1 MIQRFLAWHLKRPL
15 LGFHPSAIT
24 RLTASFADL
33 LLGHE
38 ELVMRVPGYEH
49 GYIRV
54 RTQPRD
60 FVAKVHYWQPAAK
73 EWREF
78 RFAVVGRPV
87 VGPQKVWRIPSD
99 DQAMQGLVPK
109 FSREEF
115 TIVHRWISA
124 LTGYFP
130 LKAQDSAG
138 TWVGPPPVSGPALT
152 EAMQ

>member
-1 MIQRFLAWHLKRPL
+1 MIRAWLAWRLKRPL
-15 LGFHPSAIT
+15 LGFSPAAIT
-24 RLTASFADL
+24 WLTARFADL

-38 ELVMRVPGYEH
+38 ELVMRVPGFEH

-78 RFAVVGRPV
+78 RFAIVGRPV
-87 VGPQKVWRIPSD
+87 VGPQKAWRIPSD
-99 DQAMQGLVPK
+99 EQAMQGLLPA
-109 FSREEF
+109 FSWEEF
-115 TIVHRWISA
+115 QIVHRWMTA
-124 LTGYFP
+124 LTAYFP

-138 TWVGPPPVSGPALT
+138 TWVGEPPKAGV
-152 EAMQ
+152 Q